1 MLSGIGGLK
10 SNESPNRQFLQF
22 SNAGMVC
29 SMTVPGPIREGDTV
43 EWGEGI
49 GTMRGNVIKAPPD
62 GQYVVLA
69 TNDRRGDPASTYT
82 VPLAK
87 LRLVAR
93 GTDPLGTRRVSSHS
107 NEVD

>member
-1 MLSGIGGLK
+1 
-10 SNESPNRQFLQF
+10 
-22 SNAGMVC
+22 MVC
-29 SMTVPGPIREGDTV
+29 SMTARDPIREGDTV

-49 GTMRGNVIKAPPD
+49 GTMRGNVINASPD
-62 GQYVVLA
+62 GQYVVL
-69 TNDRRGDPASTYT
+69 TINDRSGGPGSTYT

-93 GTDPLGTRRVSSHS
+93 GTDPLGTRRESSRI